1 MSHAGKVAIITGA
14 GSGLGQ
20 AAALKLAEK
29 GASIVVVDLV
39 EETGLETVKQIE
51 KLGSKAIFVKAD
63 VSKAPEVENYVKKTV
78 EEFGRIDMFFNN
90 AGIAGPGIKL
100 IEHTIEQ
107 FDQIIDINLR
117 SVFYGLKYVITEM
130 LKTGGGSIVNTAST
144 AGIVG
149 VPAVAPYAATK
160 HGVVGLTR
168 TAAIEYGKDNIRVNA
183 IAPGT
188 IETPMVVQFGKDNP
202 EVFKATVDSIPSGR
216 LGRPEEIANLVSFL
230 LGDEAPYINGAVYPI
245 DGAVTA
251 Q

>member
-1 MSHAGKVAIITGA
+1 MK
-14 GSGLGQ
+14 
-20 AAALKLAEK
+20 LKWIR
-29 GASIVVVDLV
+29 SSDC
-39 EETGLETVKQIE
+39 T
-51 KLGSKAIFVKAD
+51 
-63 VSKAPEVENYVKKTV
+63 
-78 EEFGRIDMFFNN
+78 
-90 AGIAGPGIKL
+90 
-100 IEHTIEQ
+100 

-149 VPAVAPYAATK
+149 VQAVAPYAATK

-168 TAAIEYGKDNIRVNA
+168 TAAIEYGKENIRVNA
-183 IAPGT
+183 IAPST
-188 IETPMVVQFGKDNP
+188 IETPMVVQFGKDYP
-202 EVFKATVDSIPSGR
+202 EVFKATLDSIPCGR
-216 LGRPEEIANLVSFL
+216 LGKPEEIANLVSFL

>member
-1 MSHAGKVAIITGA
+1 MSHTGKVAIITGA

-39 EETGLETVKQIE
+39 EATGQETVKQIE
-51 KLGSKAIFVKAD
+51 ALGGKAIFVQAD
-63 VSKAPEVENYVKKTV
+63 VSKAVDVENYVKKTV

-90 AGIAGPGIKL
+90 AGISGVKL

-130 LKTGGGSIVNTAST
+130 LKTGGGAILNTAST

-149 VPAVAPYAATK
+149 VQAVAPYAATK

-216 LGRPEEIANLVSFL
+216 LGKPEEIANLVAFL

>member
-63 VSKAPEVENYVKKTV
+63 VSKAPEVENYVKRAV

-130 LKTGGGSIVNTAST
+130 LKTGGFHCE
-144 AGIVG
+144 
-149 VPAVAPYAATK
+149 
-160 HGVVGLTR
+160 HGLHSWYCWGTR
-168 TAAIEYGKDNIRVNA
+168 SCTLRSNQTWCGWLDAYCCN
-183 IAPGT
+183 
-188 IETPMVVQFGKDNP
+188 
-202 EVFKATVDSIPSGR
+202 
-216 LGRPEEIANLVSFL
+216 
-230 LGDEAPYINGAVYPI
+230 
-245 DGAVTA
+245 
-251 Q
+251 